1 MAHSSGRLMDIARGA
16 YAHSP
21 HFVRATLGHA
31 IALVPTRLKFG
42 RTYWQWRQLIARAA
56 ADPHF
61 AAERHLDALRHLLA
75 KAHEGSPFYRDL
87 IDRAFDN
94 RFDASRVTLDDI
106 RRLPILTKEELGAA
120 GDAALAAPKQTLDRA
135 ETSGS
140 NGEKPF
146 AFYLDKDRSTRE
158 MAFVYDVWSR
168 IGFSESER
176 RATLRGVDVGA
187 KTGDIHGWDP
197 ALRELR
203 LATFPLTRD
212 DTQLYLD
219 LIDKRRIRYLYG
231 YPSAI
236 EILCRNLRHLG
247 RKPKLPLKGIML
259 ISEPVYAHQRQI
271 IRETF
276 GDVPVS
282 CFYGMSEKVLFAN
295 EVDRQPDVYEFNPL
309 YGLAE
314 LVDAEGNPV
323 TEPGREGQ
331 LIGTGF
337 LSTGMPFIR
346 YDTKDFAR
354 LVELPSAANGQ
365 RLKVEAIA
373 PRRKPGILVARDGG
387 RIVTMALTSED
398 PDHYGDV
405 QEFQFY
411 QDTPGEVLFRYVLSP
426 NGDEACARKVVD
438 RLAKICQGQVDF
450 RMERVDRIASGRGG
464 KRAFV
469 DQKLDLSLD

>member
-1 MAHSSGRLMDIARGA
+1 MAFKSGRLMDIARGA
-16 YAHSP
+16 YARSP
-21 HFVRATLGHA
+21 YFVRATLGHA
-31 IALVPTRLKFG
+31 IAFVPTQLKFG
-42 RTYWQWRQLIARAA
+42 QTYQQWRQIIAKTANDPGLAA
-56 ADPHF
+56 AS
-61 AAERHLDALRHLLA
+61 HLDALRHLLA
-75 KAHEGSPFYRDL
+75 KAHEGSPFHRDL

-94 RFDASRVTLDDI
+94 KFDASRVTLEDI
-106 RRLPILTKEELGAA
+106 RRLPILTKEELGNA
-120 GDAALAAPKQTLDRA
+120 GDAALAVPKQKLDRA

-176 RATLRGVDVGA
+176 RATMRGVDVGA
-187 KTGDIHGWDP
+187 KPGDTHGWDP

-203 LATFPLTRD
+203 LATFPLTRED
-212 DTQLYLD
+212 AGLYLD

-236 EILCRNLRHLG
+236 EIFCRNLRHLG
-247 RKPKLPLKGIML
+247 RRPKLALRGIML
-259 ISEPVYAHQRQI
+259 ISEPVYGHQRQV

-295 EVDRQPDVYEFNPL
+295 EVDGQPDVYEFNPL

-314 LVDAEGNPV
+314 LVDAQGNPV
-323 TEPGREGQ
+323 TEPGREGR

-346 YDTKDFAR
+346 YDTKDFAK
-354 LVELPSAANGQ
+354 LVELPSPANGQ
-365 RLKVEAIA
+365 RLKVAAIA
-373 PRRKPGILVARDGG
+373 PRRKPGILVGRDGG
-387 RIVTMALTSED
+387 RIVIMALTSED

-411 QDTPGEVLFRYVLSP
+411 QDTSGEVLFRYVLSA
-426 NGDEACARKVVD
+426 NGDETSARKVID
-438 RLAKICQGQVDF
+438 RLAKICEGRVDF
-450 RMERVDRIASGRGG
+450 QMERVDRIASGRGG

-469 DQKLDLSLD
+469 DQKLDLTLD

>member
-1 MAHSSGRLMDIARGA
+1 MTYKSGRLMDIARGA

-21 HFVRATLGHA
+21 HVVRATLGYA
-31 IALVPTRLKFG
+31 IAFVPTRLKYG
-42 RTYWQWRQLIARAA
+42 RTYWQWRQIVARAA
-56 ADPHF
+56 TDPDF
-61 AAERHLDALRHLLA
+61 AAARHLDALRNLLA
-75 KAHEGSPFYRDL
+75 KAHDGSPFYRDL

-94 RFDASRVTLDDI
+94 KFDAARIMPEDI
-106 RRLPILTKEELGAA
+106 RRLPILTKEDLGAA

-168 IGFSESER
+168 TGYSEDER
-176 RATLRGVDVGA
+176 RATMRGVDVGVRA
-187 KTGDIHGWDP
+187 GDIHGWDP

-203 LATFPLTRD
+203 LATFPLTHEN
-212 DTQLYLD
+212 TELYLD

-247 RKPKLPLKGIML
+247 RRPKLPLKGILL

-271 IRETF
+271 YREIF

-295 EVDRQPDVYEFNPL
+295 EVAGQPDVYEFNPL

-314 LVDAEGNPV
+314 LIDAEGNPV
-323 TEPGREGQ
+323 TEPGREGRI
-331 LIGTGF
+331 IGTGF

-354 LVELPSAANGQ
+354 LVELPSPANGQ

-373 PRRKPGILVARDGG
+373 PRRKPGILIARDGG
-387 RIVTMALTSED
+387 RIVIMALTSED
-398 PDHYGDV
+398 PEHYGDV
-405 QEFQFY
+405 REFQFY
-411 QDTPGEVLFRYVLSP
+411 QDTPGEVRFRYVLTP
-426 NGDEACARKVVD
+426 DGDEACARRVVD
-438 RLAKICQGQVDF
+438 RLANLCEGQVSF
-450 RMERVDRIASGRGG
+450 RLERVERLASGRGG

-469 DQKLDLSLD
+469 DQRLDLSFD

>member
-1 MAHSSGRLMDIARGA
+1 MDIARGA

-21 HFVRATLGHA
+21 HFVRGTLGHA

-42 RTYWQWRQLIARAA
+42 RTYWRWRQLVAKAA
-56 ADPHF
+56 ADPHL
-61 AAERHLDALRHLLA
+61 AAELHLDAFRRLLA
-75 KAHEGSPFYRDL
+75 KAHEGSPFYRDI

-94 RFDASRVTLDDI
+94 RFDANRVTLEDI

-120 GDAALAAPKQTLDRA
+120 GDAALAVPKRILDRA

-158 MAFVYDVWSR
+158 MAFVYDAWSR

-187 KTGDIHGWDP
+187 NATDIHGWDP

-203 LATFPLTRD
+203 LATFPLTRED
-212 DTQLYLD
+212 AGLYLD

-236 EILCRNLRHLG
+236 EVLCRHLLHLG
-247 RKPKLPLKGIML
+247 RRPKLALKGIML

-276 GDVPVS
+276 GDVPIS
-282 CFYGMSEKVLFAN
+282 IFYGMSEKVLFAS
-295 EVDRQPDVYEFNPL
+295 EVDGQPDVYEFNPL

-323 TEPGREGQ
+323 TEPGREGR

-354 LVELPSAANGQ
+354 LVELPSAKNGQ
-365 RLKVEAIA
+365 RLKVKAIA

-387 RIVTMALTSED
+387 RIITMALTSED
-398 PDHYGDV
+398 PDHYGSV

-411 QDTPGEVLFRYVLSP
+411 QDTPGEVLFRYVLSEG
-426 NGDEACARKVVD
+426 GDEACARRVVD
-438 RLAKICQGQVDF
+438 RLARICEGRVDF

-469 DQKLDLSLD
+469 DQRLDLSLD

>member
-1 MAHSSGRLMDIARGA
+1 MTYKSGRLMDIARGA

-21 HFVRATLGHA
+21 HVVRATLGHA
-31 IALVPTRLKFG
+31 IAFLPTRLKFG
-42 RTYWQWRQLIARAA
+42 RTYWHWRQIVARAET
-56 ADPHF
+56 DLDF
-61 AAERHLDALRHLLA
+61 AAAQHLDALRRLLA

-94 RFDASRVTLDDI
+94 KFDANRVTLEDV
-106 RRLPILTKEELGAA
+106 RRLPILTKEDLSAA
-120 GDAALAAPKQTLDRA
+120 GDAALAVPKQALDRA

-158 MAFVYDVWSR
+158 MAFVYNVWSR
-168 IGFSESER
+168 TGFSEDER
-176 RATLRGVDVGA
+176 RATLRGVDVGVRA
-187 KTGDIHGWDP
+187 GDIHGWDP

-203 LATFPLTRD
+203 LATFPLTPESAE
-212 DTQLYLD
+212 LYLD

-236 EILCRNLRHLG
+236 EILCRNLHHLG
-247 RKPKLPLKGIML
+247 RRPKLPLKGILL

-271 IRETF
+271 YRQTF

-282 CFYGMSEKVLFAN
+282 CFYGMSEKVLFAS
-295 EVDRQPDVYEFNPL
+295 EVNGQPDVYEFNPL

-314 LVDAEGNPV
+314 LVDAAGNPV
-323 TEPGREGQ
+323 TEPGREGR

-354 LVELPSAANGQ
+354 LVELPSPANGQ
-365 RLKVEAIA
+365 RLKVKAIA
-373 PRRKPGILVARDGG
+373 PRRKPGILIGRDGG
-387 RIVTMALTSED
+387 RIVIMALTSED

-411 QDTPGEVLFRYVLSP
+411 QDTPGEVLFRYMLAP
-426 NGDEACARKVVD
+426 GGDEACARKVAD
-438 RLAKICQGQVDF
+438 RLANLCQGRVDF
-450 RMERVDRIASGRGG
+450 RLEQVERLASGRGG

-469 DQKLDLSLD
+469 DQRLDLSLD